1 MRRALEG
8 GITLFDTGEDAIAA
22 AELALSPDELARL
35 ERPYEPHPLVEA
47 TSV

>member
-1 MRRALEG
+1 VTRIEQV
-8 GITLFDTGEDAIAA
+8 EDAIAA